1 MKKIY
6 FLFFLLAAAFSSQ
19 SQWTKN
25 TSTNTLVAN
34 KDASDIQTGN
44 TKDGRTWIAFY
55 SQRGANYDM
64 RAQLLNQNGK
74 RIFGDTGILVSN
86 KKSGSATFV
95 FNVCVDNDNNLIIAY
110 QIAKGSTYEC
120 IMQKINTSGQLL
132 WTANGVDLGGGL
144 APYPTTLST
153 NEIAVA
159 WNDNSGKID
168 YQKISADGNAAWT
181 SPKVFTGSG
190 THSVSR
196 GQLVAGTNGNFSMV
210 YQDQFSAPFYTHL
223 FAQKFDNNGVAVWAT
238 PVQISTLTTVSYRY
252 FDVINEKDTT
262 YVGYYGNPS
271 SSNRFNA
278 YVQRINADGSLPYG
292 INGSVFSNQTGT
304 NDPYQQTI
312 YIAKS
317 PGTYYVWGVC
327 TFTNPLQTESG
338 VYFQKFEAS
347 RGLPTFDPSAKEIL
361 PISAN
366 LYTLAFS
373 QLSLCDDNPVFLVTS
388 ANNKL
393 AACKLKGG
401 LNGDGSFVWPT
412 KLVALGST
420 KNTKFRY
427 GFTNFYKGQAVAVW
441 QEDKGDGNKPYAQNI
456 KCDGS
461 TGPVDTSFYKPVIA
475 ENSLSIKTIYPNPVV
490 NVLMATVNS
499 SVQGKS
505 KIYVTDVNGNVL
517 KQTEQNFQKG
527 DNSIQ
532 LNVSTIKPGSYFI
545 KVNNDSGSASAIFN
559 K

>member
-19 SQWTKN
+19 SQWTNN

-34 KDASDIQTGN
+34 KDASDIQTAN
-44 TKDGRTWIAFY
+44 TNDGRTWIAFY

-64 RAQLLNQNGK
+64 RAQLLNANGSK
-74 RIFGDTGILVSN
+74 VFGDTGILVSN

-95 FNVCVDNDNNLIIAY
+95 FNVCVDKDNNFIIAY
-110 QIAKGSTYEC
+110 QIAKGSAYEC

-168 YQKISADGNAAWT
+168 YQKVSADGIAAWA

-196 GQLVAGTNGNFSMV
+196 AQLVAGTNGNFSMV

-223 FAQKFDNNGVAVWAT
+223 FAQKFDNNGIAVWAT

-271 SSNRFNA
+271 NSNRFNA
-278 YVQRINADGSLPYG
+278 YVQRINADGSLPWGVNGG
-292 INGSVFSNQTGT
+292 IFSNLTGA
-304 NDPYQQTI
+304 NDPYEQTI
-312 YIAKS
+312 YIAKK
-317 PGTYYVWGVC
+317 PGSYYMWAVC
-327 TFTNPLQTESG
+327 TVTNSLQTESG
-338 VYFQKFEAS
+338 VFVQEYSLAGNTFFGGTGKQV
-347 RGLPTFDPSAKEIL
+347 LPV
-361 PISAN
+361 SAN
-366 LYTLAFS
+366 LYSLAFS
-373 QLSLCDDNPVFLVTS
+373 QLSLCDDNPVFLVTGS
-388 ANNKL
+388 NNKL
-393 AACKLKGG
+393 AAVKLDNGG
-401 LNGDGSFVWPT
+401 NIAWKNKAT
-412 KLVALGST
+412 ILGASA
-420 KNTKFRY
+420 NTKFRY

-456 KCDGS
+456 RCDGS
-461 TGPVDTSFYKPVIA
+461 TGPVATGFDEPVIA
-475 ENSLSIKTIYPNPVV
+475 TNSLSIKRIYPNPVV
-490 NVLMATVNS
+490 NTLMAIVNS
-499 SVQGKS
+499 SVQGKA
-505 KIYVTDVNGNVL
+505 KIYITDVNGNVL
-517 KQTEQNFQKG
+517 KQTEQNMQKG
-527 DNSIQ
+527 DNNIQ

-545 KVNNDSGSASAIFN
+545 KVTSESGNASTLFN